1 MRLFPCWSVIRE
13 RKYYLCKKYESRL
26 KLRIHILCMKI
37 FFFLR
42 VNCFENQTMRKLK
55 EKKEI
60 INNKNFLI
68 VCKKKKKKK
77 K

>member
-13 RKYYLCKKYESRL
+13 RKYYLCKKHESRL

-42 VNCFENQTMRKLK
+42 VNCFENQIDN
-55 EKKEI
+55 EK
-60 INNKNFLI
+60 FF
-68 VCKKKKKKK
+68 
-77 K
+77 